1 MATDSPSEFCPRC
14 RLVQPAFDFLEDEHT
29 VRRCAVCG
37 FPVDSGLS
45 LDSPPPGFPSPPE
58 VTVLCVDDEPA
69 VLEAL
74 GDALRFKGYRV
85 IFAPDGQA
93 ALQAVATERPQL
105 ILLDILLP
113 GPDGYTV
120 CRRVKADPATRGIPI
135 ILLTGVDDKA
145 LTRRAFEAGA
155 DLALRKPVETAVVLR
170 TVEAALSLAARKGAP
185 LEPYMPDV
193 PSPPPDLSLPTQ
205 AVLLDFWT
213 QDGLSFQA
221 QLPLHL
227 QAESHG
233 GPEMVQDRLNDA
245 DLFLALVV
253 PGEGPLFLNKIQ
265 VIRVD
270 VKESDWAADFAET
283 PGEVDVQEV
292 RIQLINGEQL
302 TGTVRIEAPAERRR
316 LSDFLNTQPA
326 FLPVQGRD
334 RLHLLQKRFIARV
347 VPRGRAA

>member
-1 MATDSPSEFCPRC
+1 
-14 RLVQPAFDFLEDEHT
+14 VEDEHT
-29 VRRCAVCG
+29 IRRCAVCG
-37 FPVDSGLS
+37 FPVDSDLR

-58 VTVLCVDDEPA
+58 VTILCVDDEPA

-85 IFAPDGQA
+85 VFAGDGQA
-93 ALQAVATERPQL
+93 ALRAVASERPQL
-105 ILLDILLP
+105 ILLDILMP
-113 GPDGYTV
+113 GPDGYEV
-120 CRRVKADPATRGIPI
+120 CRRVKADAATRSIPV
-135 ILLTGVDDKA
+135 ILLTGVSDEA
-145 LTRRAFEAGA
+145 LTRRAFLAGA

-170 TVEAALSLAARKGAP
+170 TVDAALSLAVLKAAP
-185 LEPYMPDV
+185 LEPYMSDAPG
-193 PSPPPDLSLPTQ
+193 PPLDLSLPTR

-213 QDGLSFQA
+213 QDGLAFQA
-221 QLPLHL
+221 ELPLHL

-245 DLFLALVV
+245 DLFLSLVV

-270 VKESDWAADFAET
+270 LKESDWAADFAET

-292 RIQLINGEQL
+292 RIQPINGEQL
-302 TGTVRIEAPAERRR
+302 TGSVRIEGPAERRR

-326 FLPVQGRD
+326 FLPLQGRD

-347 VPRGRAA
+347 VPRGHAA

>member
-1 MATDSPSEFCPRC
+1 MATDSPSEYCPRC
-14 RLVQPAFDFLEDEHT
+14 RLVQPAFEFLENEHT
-29 VRRCAVCG
+29 VRRCAACG
-37 FPVDSGLS
+37 FPVDCGLQ

-85 IFAPDGQA
+85 VFASDGRG
-93 ALQAVATERPQL
+93 ALEALARERPQL
-105 ILLDILLP
+105 ILLDIRMP
-113 GPDGYTV
+113 GPDGYAV
-120 CRRVKADPATRGIPI
+120 CRRVKADPATRGIPV
-135 ILLTGVDDKA
+135 ILLTGVSDEA
-145 LTRRAFEAGA
+145 LTRRAFMAGA
-155 DLALRKPVETAVVLR
+155 DLALQKPVETAVVLR
-170 TVEAALSLAARKGAP
+170 TVEAALSLASLKAAP
-185 LEPYMPDV
+185 LEPYMAEP
-193 PSPPPDLSLPTQ
+193 PSPALDLSLPTQ
-205 AVLLDFWT
+205 MVPLDFWT
-213 QDGLSFQA
+213 QDGLAFQA

-233 GPEMVQDRLNDA
+233 GPETVQDRLNDA

-253 PGEGPLFLNKIQ
+253 PGDGPLFLNKIQ

-270 VKESDWAADFAET
+270 VKESDWAPDFAET

-292 RIQLINGEQL
+292 RVQLINGEQL
-302 TGTVRIEAPAERRR
+302 TGSVRIEGPAERRR

-326 FLPVQGRD
+326 FLPLQGRD

-347 VPRGRAA
+347 VPRGHAA